1 MTSATLPAGSRKS
14 NGLPMLALVVSLLAL
29 PFAIAALLYF
39 VGWQP
44 ERTGNRGQ
52 LRHPPVSL
60 PASGLKMPDGRPLAT
75 AELQDK
81 WLLLLNGRGQCTAD
95 CLQRIDEMRRI
106 QVSLNKDMGRLRRV
120 VLSDRIAD
128 PEFAAARQRQ
138 PDLVLAE
145 APPHWLPGSGS
156 DAEDNAGYRLH
167 IIDPQGNLIMDYP
180 ADIPAKGVRGDLER
194 LLKFAWTG

>member
-1 MTSATLPAGSRKS
+1 MTSATLPAAPRKG

-44 ERTGNRGQ
+44 ERTSNHGQ
-52 LRHPPVSL
+52 IRNPPLPL
-60 PASGLKMPDGRPLAT
+60 PANGLKTPDGRPLAT

-81 WLLLLNGRGQCTAD
+81 WLLLLDGKGPCAAD
-95 CLQRIDEMRRI
+95 CVQRIDEMRRI

-128 PEFAAARQRQ
+128 PEFAAA
-138 PDLVLAE
+138 
-145 APPHWLPGSGS
+145 
-156 DAEDNAGYRLH
+156 
-167 IIDPQGNLIMDYP
+167 
-180 ADIPAKGVRGDLER
+180 
-194 LLKFAWTG
+194 

>member
-1 MTSATLPAGSRKS
+1 MTSATLQAAPRKGK
-14 NGLPMLALVVSLLAL
+14 GLPVLALVVGLLAL

-52 LRHPPVSL
+52 LRNPPVPL
-60 PASGLKMPDGRPLAT
+60 PTSGLKMPDGRPLAT
-75 AELQDK
+75 VELQGK
-81 WLLLLNGRGQCTAD
+81 WLLLLNGKGQCAAD

-128 PEFAAARQRQ
+128 TEFAAARQRH

-167 IIDPQGNLIMDYP
+167 IIDPQGNLIMDYA

>member
-1 MTSATLPAGSRKS
+1 MTSATLQAAPRKG
-14 NGLPMLALVVSLLAL
+14 NGLSMLALVVGLLAL

-39 VGWQP
+39 FGWQP
-44 ERTGNRGQ
+44 ERSGNHGR
-52 LRHPPVSL
+52 LRNPPVPL
-60 PASGLKMPDGRPLAT
+60 PANGLKTPDGRPLAT
-75 AELQDK
+75 VELQDK
-81 WLLLLNGRGQCTAD
+81 WLLLLDGKGQCGAD

-120 VLSDRIAD
+120 VLSDQISD

-145 APPHWLPGSGS
+145 SPPRWLPGSG
-156 DAEDNAGYRLH
+156 DDDAGYRLH
-167 IIDPQGNLIMDYP
+167 IVDPQGNLIMDSP

>member
-1 MTSATLPAGSRKS
+1 MTSATLPAVPRKS

-52 LRHPPVSL
+52 LRNPPVSL
-60 PASGLKMPDGRPLAT
+60 PAGGLRMPDGRQLAT
-75 AELQDK
+75 VELQGK
-81 WLLLLNGRGQCTAD
+81 WLLLLNGRGQCAAD
-95 CLQRIDEMRRI
+95 CVQRIDEMRRI

-120 VLSDRIAD
+120 VLSDRITD
-128 PEFAAARQRQ
+128 PEFAAALQRQ

-145 APPHWLPGSGS
+145 APPRWLPGS
-156 DAEDNAGYRLH
+156 DDDDAGYRLH
-167 IIDPQGNLIMDYP
+167 IVDPQGKLIMDYA
-180 ADIPAKGVRGDLER
+180 ADIPGKWVRGDLER

>member
-1 MTSATLPAGSRKS
+1 MTSATLQAAPRKGK
-14 NGLPMLALVVSLLAL
+14 GLPMLALVVGLLAL

-52 LRHPPVSL
+52 LRNPPVPL
-60 PASGLKMPDGRPLAT
+60 PTSGLKMPDGRPLAT
-75 AELQDK
+75 VELQGK
-81 WLLLLNGRGQCTAD
+81 WLLLLNGKGQCAAD

-128 PEFAAARQRQ
+128 TEFAAARQRQ

-156 DAEDNAGYRLH
+156 DSEDYAGYRLH

>member
-1 MTSATLPAGSRKS
+1 MTSATLQTTPRKG
-14 NGLPMLALVVSLLAL
+14 NGLPMLALVVGLLAL

-44 ERTGNRGQ
+44 ERSGNHGQ
-52 LRHPPVSL
+52 LRNPPAPL
-60 PASGLKMPDGRPLAT
+60 PASGLKIPDGRPLAT
-75 AELQDK
+75 VELQDK
-81 WLLLLNGRGQCTAD
+81 WLLLLDGKGQCTAD
-95 CLQRIDEMRRI
+95 CVGRIDEMRRI

-120 VLSDRIAD
+120 VLSDRITD
-128 PEFAAARQRQ
+128 PEFAAALQRQ
-138 PDLVLAE
+138 PDLVLAS
-145 APPHWLPGSGS
+145 APPHWLPGSGK

-180 ADIPAKGVRGDLER
+180 ADISAKGVRGDLER